1 MSERAKSVRFARW
14 HLVHEPKSYLK
25 KLVGCRKISAMLSL
39 NALEEKGKY
48 LSVERDF
55 MDGCH
60 LTFIELGGFVA
71 WNKS

>member
-1 MSERAKSVRFARW
+1 
-14 HLVHEPKSYLK
+14 
-25 KLVGCRKISAMLSL
+25 MLSL

-55 MDGCH
+55 MGGCH